1 LNMITHETYAA
12 RRTHLSQRV
21 SRPIMLVGCGTR
33 LRNLPINELPFRQDS
48 SFLYLTG
55 CNLPNAAVIIE
66 EDHCTLFLP
75 APADDDALWHGH
87 VKTLEDH
94 KRHFGVDAVIDIELL
109 DKHCKDRKLATLA
122 VADVTATQRAATLA
136 GVPLSYGKENGDD
149 LLIDALIAM
158 RQIKD
163 KEEIDE
169 LRAAA
174 ICTAQAF
181 HAAMAATHP
190 GGTEAHV
197 AALFRASL
205 AARGLSEGYKP
216 IVTVRGEILHN
227 PTYRNSI
234 KSGQLL
240 LLDGGGE
247 RSSGYT
253 VDITR
258 TWPVSGRFQGK
269 QGAAYSAVLDA
280 QLGAIELVRP
290 GIRYRE
296 VHDRAAAVLT
306 QWLRDEGLLRGTMD
320 ELRETQAHAA
330 FFPHGIGHHLGL
342 DVHDLEQFGDR
353 AAYPPGRG
361 RDGNF
366 GTAYLRMDMD
376 MAPGMV
382 VTVEPGFYVVPA
394 ILRDPALREKWG
406 SQVDWDL
413 SETWT
418 GFGGIRIED
427 DVLCTDSSPEVLTAT
442 TIKDVHDLEDLV
454 GSGIPAIERFRP

>member
-1 LNMITHETYAA
+1 MITHETYAA
-12 RRTHLSQRV
+12 RRAHIGRKV
-21 SRPIMLVGCGTR
+21 ACPILLVGCGTR
-33 LRNLPINELPFRQDS
+33 LRNLPINEMPFRQDS

-55 CNLPNAAVIIE
+55 CDLPNAAALIE
-66 EDHCTLFLP
+66 DGHCTLFLP
-75 APADDDALWHGH
+75 PPAEDDALWHGH
-87 VKTLEDH
+87 VETLEDH
-94 KRHFGVDAVIDIELL
+94 KRHFGVDSVIDVKLL
-109 DKHCKDRKLATLA
+109 EQHCKGKKVATLA
-122 VADVTATQRAATLA
+122 VADAAATRRAATLA

-149 LLIDALIAM
+149 ALIDTLIAM
-158 RQIKD
+158 RQIKE
-163 KEEIDE
+163 KEEIEE

-174 ICTAQAF
+174 TCTAQAF

-190 GGTEAHV
+190 GGTEAQI

-205 AARGLSEGYKP
+205 AARGLGEGYKP

-227 PTYRNSI
+227 PTYRNPI
-234 KSGQLL
+234 LAGQML

-258 TWPVSGRFQGK
+258 TWPVNGRFQGK
-269 QGAAYSAVLDA
+269 QGAAYNAVLEA
-280 QLGAIELVRP
+280 QLQAIELVRP
-290 GIRYRE
+290 GVRYRE

-306 QWLRDEGLLRGTMD
+306 QWLRDEGLLRGSLE
-320 ELRETQAHAA
+320 ELQETQAHAA
-330 FFPHGIGHHLGL
+330 FFPHGTGHHLGL

-361 RDGNF
+361 RDENF

-406 SQVDWDL
+406 AQVNWDL
-413 SETWT
+413 AQTWT

-427 DVLCTDSSPEVLTAT
+427 DVLCTDSAPEVLTAN
-442 TIKDVHDLEDLV
+442 TIKGVHDLEDLV
-454 GSGIPAIERFRP
+454 GSGTPAMERFQA